1 MWGVKSKNRHILYLR
16 KLLNGR
22 TVSPELYRCYT
33 VYNYTALFGGIG
45 HVLLIPLFIW
55 LGFYSLALFNVGS
68 VVAFLT
74 GFYLNRQGKHRWM
87 YLLCSAEI
95 LLHSVLTVNSLG
107 WDSGFH
113 YYVLLIIPLAY
124 FAPFRHRIKLLL
136 TGFFCL
142 SYIVLSYSDTFHIP
156 AEPVNR
162 MVLKGLNSMNILV
175 TFITLSLVAYL
186 YSRAASHTEER
197 LLKVNSELALLARTD
212 ALTKLLNRRSMLERI
227 EGEITRSGRSGSP
240 FTLILCDI
248 DNFKMI
254 NDEYGHDCGDYILE
268 TIAKLMQDTVRKV
281 DQIAR
286 WGGEEFLLLLPDTDA
301 EGGRLVAEKIREI
314 INGTPFQYQEKNI
327 CVTMTF
333 GVSGYSG
340 SINISDCI
348 IRADKA
354 MYDGKKN
361 GKNCIMHHEY

>member
-1 MWGVKSKNRHILYLR
+1 
-16 KLLNGR
+16 
-22 TVSPELYRCYT
+22 
-33 VYNYTALFGGIG
+33 
-45 HVLLIPLFIW
+45 
-55 LGFYSLALFNVGS
+55 
-68 VVAFLT
+68 
-74 GFYLNRQGKHRWM
+74 
-87 YLLCSAEI
+87 
-95 LLHSVLTVNSLG
+95 
-107 WDSGFH
+107 
-113 YYVLLIIPLAY
+113 
-124 FAPFRHRIKLLL
+124 
-136 TGFFCL
+136 
-142 SYIVLSYSDTFHIP
+142 
-156 AEPVNR
+156 
-162 MVLKGLNSMNILV
+162 
-175 TFITLSLVAYL
+175 
-186 YSRAASHTEER
+186 
-197 LLKVNSELALLARTD
+197 
-212 ALTKLLNRRSMLERI
+212 LTKLLNRRSMLERI